1 MFYLGFVMIDD
12 SYQSDMCNYFRI
24 IYVLKMEK
32 GIISS
37 SIQVELL
44 DNLLLDKYVNARD
57 QIEKYHS

>member
-44 DNLLLDKYVNARD
+44 DNLLLDNYVNARD